1 MLDGGEA
8 PRALMFA
15 AITGR
20 VPSGTRPVVAFR
32 AYIPRMS
39 KPTTLLDARAI
50 DRTLRR
56 IADEIVE
63 LNSGTDD
70 LVVVGIE
77 RRGVQLADR
86 IVALIEKQENATVA
100 RGALDITLYR
110 DDLQTVGPRPVV
122 GRTTL
127 PLTLDGKRVV
137 IVDDVLYTGRTI
149 RAALDELAD
158 FGRPA
163 RIALVVL
170 IDRGGRELPIHADIV
185 GRTIDVPAGKRVDVL
200 LSEVDDRDA
209 VILADRDPA

>member
-1 MLDGGEA
+1 
-8 PRALMFA
+8 
-15 AITGR
+15 
-20 VPSGTRPVVAFR
+20 
-32 AYIPRMS
+32 MS
-39 KPTTLLDARAI
+39 KPTTLLDARAM

-56 IADEIVE
+56 MADEIVE
-63 LNSGTDD
+63 LFGGTDG

-86 IVALIEKQENATVA
+86 IVALIANQEGVTVA

-122 GRTTL
+122 GRTQL

-163 RIALVVL
+163 RIALAVL
-170 IDRGGRELPIHADIV
+170 VDRGGRELPIHADVV
-185 GRTIDVPAGKRVDVL
+185 GRAVDVPPGQRVDVL
-200 LSEVDDRDA
+200 LAEVDERDA
-209 VILADRDPA
+209 VILADRDAS

>member
-1 MLDGGEA
+1 
-8 PRALMFA
+8 
-15 AITGR
+15 
-20 VPSGTRPVVAFR
+20 
-32 AYIPRMS
+32 MS

-86 IVALIEKQENATVA
+86 IVALIEKQEHATVA

-185 GRTIDVPAGKRVDVL
+185 GRTVDVPAGKRVDVL